1 MKKIVLI
8 TLTVLILSCCQ
19 MYKTTDVVVMNNSSE
34 SAIVSIKNFKDGD
47 KQVLNRNFTISA
59 GGQIVL
65 PFYDNGNVN
74 LESIG
79 RNYLKKVTDTN
90 YEILNADNTK
100 FTFYNNTTFPV
111 IVKDLNNLFDMQT
124 IAVSSNK
131 PNIDVYNANK
141 IQPLAT
147 TSDGTNLV
155 LKTTVSISG
164 RVIVVSL

>member
-1 MKKIVLI
+1 
-8 TLTVLILSCCQ
+8 

-111 IVKDLNNLFDMQT
+111 IVKDLNNLFDLQHFLFC
-124 IAVSSNK
+124 SYLLQKDN
-131 PNIDVYNANK
+131 
-141 IQPLAT
+141 
-147 TSDGTNLV
+147 
-155 LKTTVSISG
+155 
-164 RVIVVSL
+164 